1 MTVAATVRGLLCLL
15 LAAAVLV
22 AGPEADALRR
32 ALAIFVLIGGL
43 WLTQALPLT
52 VTALL
57 VPVLAVGA
65 GLLDVRAALA
75 PFAHPTIFL
84 FLGGFALA
92 TALRQQALDQALARA
107 VLRAAGGRQARAVVL
122 LAAVTALLSM
132 WMSNTATA
140 AMMLPLALGLLADEP
155 RPAPAAPPPSRE
167 AVFVL
172 LALAYSASMGGMA
185 TPVGSPPNALAAAH
199 AGIGFAQWLAW
210 GAPTALLLWGLTMA
224 VLWLV
229 LRPRFGGRI
238 EVAPLPMVWTRQRI
252 ATVVIF
258 AVTVLAWMG
267 AVPLARALGLRGD
280 LDAWVAL
287 CALVALV
294 TVGGLRWPQIES
306 HTEWGVLL
314 LFGGGLALSE
324 VMQAAGA
331 TRFLAGHVLDAL
343 QGAPLPWVIAGVVVF
358 VIALSELLSNT
369 AAAALVLP
377 VFVPAASALG
387 LPEPL
392 AAFAVAIAASCGFM
406 LPVATPPNGIV
417 YATGRVP
424 AGWMMRCGF
433 WLNLACAAAL
443 TAGLQVLAR

>member
-1 MTVAATVRGLLCLL
+1 MPFGVVPPL
-15 LAAAVLV
+15 LAAIGLSLV
-22 AGPEADALRR
+22 IRWRDRPGLM
-32 ALAIFVLIGGL
+32 GGL
-43 WLTQALPLT
+43 T
-52 VTALL
+52 TAL
-57 VPVLAVGA
+57 
-65 GLLDVRAALA
+65 
-75 PFAHPTIFL
+75 
-84 FLGGFALA
+84 
-92 TALRQQALDQALARA
+92 
-107 VLRAAGGRQARAVVL
+107 
-122 LAAVTALLSM
+122 M
-132 WMSNTATA
+132 
-140 AMMLPLALGLLADEP
+140 
-155 RPAPAAPPPSRE
+155 
-167 AVFVL
+167 
-172 LALAYSASMGGMA
+172 
-185 TPVGSPPNALAAAH
+185 
-199 AGIGFAQWLAW
+199 
-210 GAPTALLLWGLTMA
+210 MA
-224 VLWLV
+224 VLWLT
-229 LRPRFGGRI
+229 LRPRFGGRV
-238 EVAPLPMVWTRQRI
+238 EVAPVPIAWTRQRV
-252 ATVVIF
+252 ATVAIF

-267 AVPLARALGLRGD
+267 AAPLARALGLRGEI
-280 LDAWVAL
+280 DAWVAL

-331 TRFLAGHVLDAL
+331 TRFLAGHVLEAL

-377 VFVPAASALG
+377 IFVPAAAALG

-443 TAGLQVLAR
+443 TAGLLLLAR

>member
-1 MTVAATVRGLLCLL
+1 MAVPGAVRGLVCLA
-15 LAAAVLV
+15 LAAAVLA
-22 AGPEADALRR
+22 AGPDAAPLRI

-57 VPVLAVGA
+57 VPVLAVA
-65 GLLDVRAALA
+65 GGLMDLRAALA

-92 TALRQQALDQALARA
+92 TALRQQGLDRALAHA
-107 VLRAAGGRQARAVVL
+107 VLRVAGGRQARAMVL

-132 WMSNTATA
+132 WISNTATA

-155 RPAPAAPPPSRE
+155 PGEAPAADSRE
-167 AVFVL
+167 ALFVL
-172 LALAYSASMGGMA
+172 LALAYSASIGGMA
-185 TPVGSPPNALAAAH
+185 SIVGSPPNALAAAH

-210 GAPTALLLWGLTMA
+210 GVPTALLLWTLMMA
-224 VLWLV
+224 VLWAT
-229 LRPRFGGRI
+229 LRPRFGAA
-238 EVAPLPMVWTRQRI
+238 VAVPAEAFTWTRDRI
-252 ATVVIF
+252 VTLAIF
-258 AVTVLAWMG
+258 AATVLAWVG
-267 AVPLARALGLRGD
+267 GGPLARALGVRGEI
-280 LDAWVAL
+280 DAWVAL
-287 CALVALV
+287 CALIALV
-294 TVGGLRWPQIES
+294 TLGGLRWPQIEA

-343 QGAPLPWVIAGVVVF
+343 QGAPLPWVLAGMVVF
-358 VIALSELLSNT
+358 VVALSELLSNT
-369 AAAALVLP
+369 ASAALVLP
-377 VFVPAASALG
+377 IFVPAAAALG
-387 LPEPL
+387 MPEPL

-417 YATGRVP
+417 YASGRVP

-433 WLNLACAAAL
+433 WLNLACAAAV
-443 TAGLQVLAR
+443 TAGLTLRVG